1 MANKKLVVKTCY
13 GCKEYY
19 NSAGEVGYPFSTKH
33 CGQDHWECPYFLG
46 EGEPLGKKVKESE
59 E

>member
-1 MANKKLVVKTCY
+1 MSKNPVVKSCY

-19 NSAGEVGYPFSTKH
+19 DHLGNVCAPFSTKH
-33 CGQDHWECPYFLG
+33 CGQDHWKCPWFLG
-46 EGEPLGKKVKESE
+46 EGMPLGKKVKESE